1 MAPRKPNPVQA
12 VGPDPGRVDDDNTT
26 FLGASLVDDDELAK
40 LVSSGA
46 LIAGQAF
53 APGEAV
59 VPKPVDNRT
68 VVFAVFFEAGLRF
81 PCNVLLPEILRLF
94 QVELPQLSPSALVR
108 ISIFDWVCRTSGFE
122 PSAALFGAIFF
133 ATVNSKTVITPAGT
147 KKTVFGSVNFNVRP
161 EWSDL
166 WPVNAAMSKWDR
178 HWMARWFYHTIP
190 FEAGSD
196 SAKAL
201 RCRRRVIAPNRK
213 PRITVDGAM
222 EARFALL
229 RKVCSLLSCR
239 DLVEEFCMLR
249 VFLLSQSWQVA
260 VNLGEEVDGLPKLV
274 LPEGMNSKTAVFAI
288 YFHALAIFL
297 CLTF

>member
-1 MAPRKPNPVQA
+1 MALRKPNPVQA
-12 VGPDPGRVDDDNTT
+12 VGPDPGRVDDDNTS
-26 FLGASLVDDDELAK
+26 FLGVSLMDDDELAK

-46 LIAGQAF
+46 LVEGQAF
-53 APGEAV
+53 APGKAV

-94 QVELPQLSPSALVR
+94 QVER
-108 ISIFDWVCRTSGFE
+108 G
-122 PSAALFGAIFF
+122 
-133 ATVNSKTVITPAGT
+133 AGT

-161 EWSDL
+161 ERSDL

-190 FEAGSD
+190 FEVGSD

-201 RCRRRVIAPNRK
+201 WCRRRVIAPNRK
-213 PRITVDGAM
+213 PRIAVDGAM

-229 RKVCSLLSCR
+229 RKVCSHLSCR

-249 VFLLSQSWQVA
+249 VFPLSQSWQVT
-260 VNLGEEVDGLPKLV
+260 VDPSEEVDGLPKLV
-274 LPEGMNSKTAVFAI
+274 LLEGMNSKTPLFVIHSCVFTI
-288 YFHALAIFL
+288 LP
-297 CLTF
+297 CLTFNMTPPPCLCSANPRPS